1 MLWITVAQQE
11 ESCLKIPCWALCL
24 IHSGLTLAPLD
35 SWGSGKEESA
45 TSPWV
50 LLRLRDLKS
59 AAAAAFS
66 AAGLKPPP
74 PPPPE
79 LLMLG
84 RHGEPFNGWCFLKSV
99 RMGSPCLPGCLAT
112 PNSREDLCGNK
123 SDFSRRNFR
132 SLSTRRCVRTGAS
145 AEVLTGDGTLA
156 LLMSWKNLEKSQSLS
171 SFCSSLEIV
180 ALAADNFEAAMAA
193 AAAFYEFGGWHYGF
207 KSPVNAP

>member
-1 MLWITVAQQE
+1 
-11 ESCLKIPCWALCL
+11 
-24 IHSGLTLAPLD
+24 
-35 SWGSGKEESA
+35 
-45 TSPWV
+45 V

-59 AAAAAFS
+59 AAAAATFS

-84 RHGEPFNGWCFLKSV
+84 RHGEPFNGWCLVS
-99 RMGSPCLPGCLAT
+99 MGSPCLPGCLAT
-112 PNSREDLCGNK
+112 PNSREDLCGNR

-132 SLSTRRCVRTGAS
+132 SLSTRLCVSTGAS

-156 LLMSWKNLEKSQSLS
+156 LLMSWKNLVKSQSLS

-180 ALAADNFEAAMAA
+180 ALAADNFEAAAAA
-193 AAAFYEFGGWHYGF
+193 AAAFYEFGG
-207 KSPVNAP
+207 